1 MEGFSKAAD
10 NNKTAILTVLAEWL
24 PHRADLLEI
33 GSGAGQHAIHMAG
46 ELKHIAWQPSDRAS
60 VLPILNNNIT
70 AYGSTNILAPIALD
84 LAEDIWPTDTFHCV
98 YSANVMHIVSCEL
111 GAKLIRGAAE
121 ALAVDGLLA
130 LYGPYKYA
138 GNFTT
143 PSNADFD
150 LWLKERDA
158 QSGIR
163 DFEWVRDL
171 ALQCGLV
178 LLEDRAM
185 PANNQLLL
193 FSARTQ

>member
-10 NNKTAILTVLAEWL
+10 NNKTAILAVLAEWL

-60 VLPILNNNIT
+60 VLPILNNNIA
-70 AYGSTNILAPIALD
+70 AYGSTNILTPITLD
-84 LAEDIWPTDTFHCV
+84 LAEDIWPAGTFHCV
-98 YSANVMHIVSCEL
+98 YSANVMHIVSREL
-111 GAKLIRGAAE
+111 GEKLIRGAAK
-121 ALAVDGLLA
+121 ALAADGLLI

-178 LLEDRAM
+178 LLEDRPM

-193 FSARTQ
+193 FSTRKH

>member
-10 NNKTAILTVLAEWL
+10 NNKAAILAVLAECL
-24 PHRADLLEI
+24 PHQADLLEI

-46 ELKHIAWQPSDRAS
+46 EVKHIAWQPRDRAS
-60 VLPILNNNIT
+60 GLPLLNNNIT
-70 AYGSTNILAPIALD
+70 AYGSTNILTPTTLD
-84 LAEDIWPTDTFHCV
+84 LAEDPGPADTFHCV
-98 YSANVMHIVSCEL
+98 YSANVMHIVSREL
-111 GAKLIRGAAE
+111 GEKLIRGAAK
-121 ALAVDGLLA
+121 ALAADGLLI

-138 GNFTT
+138 DNFTT

-178 LLEDRAM
+178 LLEDRPM

-193 FSARTQ
+193 FSARQQ